1 MSKSK
6 KQIKEAMRTSENNW
20 IPYQNNAEKELYKQ
34 AIDELQVKY
43 DKYEQPT
50 YKEIKAKINKARRQ
64 GKLYETTDRL
74 GVFKYISVWRYTADM
89 IATYSSRTG
98 QIIDREGNIDTRNI
112 RICVND
118 IYLYIRETEECI
130 HLINH
135 EWFNTELCKWE
146 VIKYYCQY
154 GDLNSGIVYIPFMKG
169 LKYAVAYKKNLP
181 PEETKYQIVTAS
193 KRERCLYVQ
202 SKIKVSG
209 RHYSYNYIREHLS
222 EL

>member
-1 MSKSK
+1 MSKK
-6 KQIKEAMRTSENNW
+6 NTKQIEAAKTSETNRLDKLNTYQRNW
-20 IPYQNNAEKELYKQ
+20 YDRAVEEIQK
-34 AIDELQVKY
+34 KY
-43 DKYEQPT
+43 DNFEQPT
-50 YKEIKAKINKARRQ
+50 YKDIKSKINKARRQ
-64 GKLYETTDRL
+64 NKIYETKDRQS
-74 GVFKYISVWRYTADM
+74 VFRYIATWRYTADM
-89 IATYSSRTG
+89 IATYSGRTG
-98 QIIDREGNIDTRNI
+98 QVMDREGNTDTRNI

-146 VIKYYCQY
+146 VIKYFCQY
-154 GDLNSGIVYIPFMKG
+154 GDLNSGIVYMPFMKG
-169 LKYAVAYKKNLP
+169 LKYAVAYKRNLP

-202 SKIKVSG
+202 SKMKVSG